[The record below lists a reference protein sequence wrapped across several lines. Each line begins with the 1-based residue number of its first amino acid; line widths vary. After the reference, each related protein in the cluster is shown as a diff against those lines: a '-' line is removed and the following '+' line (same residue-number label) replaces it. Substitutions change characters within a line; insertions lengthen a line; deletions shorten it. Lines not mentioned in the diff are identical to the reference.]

1 MAKSLLA
8 AVHDAVAGGA
18 EDIPDREET
27 GAQAPNSTNE
37 DETMSKDN
45 APAGGDK
52 NTGITQAEHE
62 AAVRAAAETAR
73 AEGAQAATDRLV
85 AATGAEGVKGDA
97 ARMTAA
103 LDLAVRS
110 PGMSGEDVA
119 AFVVANVAASK
130 PGSAAGYE
138 RSRLAA
144 AGVAQP
150 CGEAQKTVSG
160 VKAWDD
166 YRAKTAKA

>member
-18 EDIPDREET
+18 EDIPERDET
-27 GAQAPNSTNE
+27 GARAPNSTKE

-45 APAGGDK
+45 APAGGEK

-62 AAVRAAAETAR
+62 AAVQAASETAR

-85 AATGAEGVKGDA
+85 AAAGAEGVKGDA
-97 ARMTAA
+97 ARMAA
-103 LDLAVRS
+103 AVDLAVKS

-119 AFVVANVAASK
+119 AFVVANVAAGK
-130 PGSAAGYE
+130 TGTAAGYE
-138 RSRLAA
+138 RDRLAA
-144 AGVAQP
+144 AGLAQP
-150 CGEAQKTVSG
+150 GGEAPKAISG